1 MNPSR
6 AAPPSRI
13 IVAVGPAAADA
24 AALSLAARFA
34 RASGA
39 ELAALFVEDL
49 NLLRL
54 AALPFAF
61 EIGAAFASSR
71 PLTINALEHSFRQ
84 QADLLRRGLA
94 DLAQAMRL
102 RSSFTVARGMLVPA
116 LLGAATA
123 EDLVVLACNPGA
135 TLPHLSALDIL
146 HAALR
151 GPAPAAAQPVVAVL
165 QSAATAGRMLASA
178 QQFAE
183 GLDAELVLLIAHEDD
198 DTELAALAEQWLAR
212 AGMRAR
218 VHSLPRVSERKLADA
233 IASEKPQALLWQG
246 DGESKILA
254 ETSVL
259 LDALD
264 CPVIVVR

>member
-6 AAPPSRI
+6 TAPPSRI

-24 AALSLAARFA
+24 AALTLAARFA
-34 RASGA
+34 HASGA

-61 EIGAAFASSR
+61 EIGPAFASWR
-71 PLTINALEHSFRQ
+71 PLTVNALEHSFRQ

-94 DLAQAMRL
+94 ELAQAMRL

-116 LLGAATA
+116 LLGAAAA

-135 TLPHLSALDIL
+135 MLPHLSALDIL

-165 QSAATAGRMLASA
+165 QSAATAGRMLAAA
-178 QQFAE
+178 QRFAE

-198 DTELAALAEQWLAR
+198 NELAALAEQWLAR
-212 AGMRAR
+212 ASVRAR
-218 VHSLPRVSERKLADA
+218 IRSLPRVSERKLADA
-233 IASEKPQALLWQG
+233 IAREKPQALLWQG
-246 DGESKILA
+246 DGESKIMA

-264 CPVIVVR
+264 CPLIVVR